1 MLVFVLKFALRLT
14 AANLSTNGMR
24 IQKYFSEKGI
34 LSRRE
39 TERAILAGRVSVNG
53 IVVRELGTQI
63 DSERDK
69 VLLIGQPSGGEEKKI
84 TVAVY
89 KPRGV
94 VSADSSGE
102 GRTIFDLLPQFKH
115 LNCVGRLD
123 KESEGLLLLSND
135 GVITRAVTGDE
146 HKIEKEYEVKVRET
160 LRPNML
166 RKMAEGILLADGR
179 TLPAKAEML
188 ESRIFKIT
196 LREGR
201 KHQIRRMCAEL
212 KLTVESLKR
221 TRVGNI
227 TLKNLRRGQF
237 RELEE
242 KEVAQLKKLAA

>member
-1 MLVFVLKFALRLT
+1 
-14 AANLSTNGMR
+14 MR

-39 TERAILAGRVSVNG
+39 TERAILAERISVNG
-53 IVVRELGTQI
+53 TVVRELGTQI
-63 DSERDK
+63 DPEHDK
-69 VLLIGQPSGGEEKKI
+69 VLLIGRPFGRAEKKLP
-84 TVAVY
+84 VAVY
-89 KPRGV
+89 KPRAF
-94 VSADSSGE
+94 VSADSAGD
-102 GRTIFDLLPQFKH
+102 GKTIFDLLPQFKH

-135 GVITRAVTGDE
+135 GVITHAVTGDE

-166 RKMAEGILLADGR
+166 RKMADGILLDEDR
-179 TLPAKAEML
+179 TLPAKTEML
-188 ESRIFKIT
+188 DGRIFKII

-221 TRVGNI
+221 TRVGSI
-227 TLKNLRRGQF
+227 KLGNLRKGQF
-237 RELEE
+237 RELDK
-242 KEVAQLKKLAA
+242 KEVENLKNSR